1 MTCTTPLTSNMN
13 TYEIRDLTSDQR
25 YNLITK
31 LINVEIDDRVEE
43 DFSSSGYDTKEEYR
57 DDQISWF
64 CDFLKKDLQS
74 DNA

>member
-64 CDFLKKDLQS
+64 CDFLKKDFQS

>member
-1 MTCTTPLTSNMN
+1 MSPYATASSTIN
-13 TYEIRDLTSDQR
+13 DLTSDQR

-31 LINVEIDDRVEE
+31 LINAEIDDRVEE
-43 DFSSSGYDTKEEYR
+43 DFLSSGYDSKEEYR
-57 DDQISWF
+57 DDQISYL

>member
-1 MTCTTPLTSNMN
+1 MN

-74 DNA
+74 DNAWSIMYA

>member
-1 MTCTTPLTSNMN
+1 MN
-13 TYEIRDLTSDQR
+13 IYEIRDLTSDQR

>member
-1 MTCTTPLTSNMN
+1 MTPNDIRNMS
-13 TYEIRDLTSDQR
+13 SDQR
-25 YNLITK
+25 YSLIEK
-31 LINVEIDDRVEE
+31 LINAEIDERVEE

-57 DDQISWF
+57 DDQISYL

>member
-1 MTCTTPLTSNMN
+1 MN

-57 DDQISWF
+57 DNQISWF

>member
-1 MTCTTPLTSNMN
+1 MN

-43 DFSSSGYDTKEEYR
+43 DFSSSRYDTKEEYR

>member
-1 MTCTTPLTSNMN
+1 MN

>member
-57 DDQISWF
+57 DDQIRWVG
-64 CDFLKKDLQS
+64 DFLKKDLQS

>member
-1 MTCTTPLTSNMN
+1 MN
-13 TYEIRDLTSDQR
+13 LDIRKLSSDQR
-25 YNLITK
+25 YSIIEK
-31 LINVEIDDRVEE
+31 LIKAEVDARVEE

-57 DDQISWF
+57 DDQISYL